1 MNTEKDQKVK
11 EKIRK
16 ENKRLASEIGDKIN
30 QYIGA
35 GFGLVA
41 GLAWNDAI
49 KSLITYIFPSEGSG
63 SLWAKFAYAF
73 LMTLVVVLFSLY
85 VSRLIKRGKTEKK

>member
-1 MNTEKDQKVK
+1 MIAK
-11 EKIRK
+11 ESETKKRK
-16 ENKRLASEIGDKIN
+16 KTLKYEFGSRIN

-49 KSLITYIFPSEGSG
+49 KALIDYIFPQEKAG
-63 SLWAKFAYAF
+63 SLWAKFAYAVI
-73 LMTLVVVLFSLY
+73 MTLVVVLITLY
-85 VSRLIKRGKTEKK
+85 ISRIFKKEKSDEKET

>member
-1 MNTEKDQKVK
+1 M
-11 EKIRK
+11 K
-16 ENKRLASEIGDKIN
+16 ENKIPQKILLEKEELRQEAGDKFR

-49 KSLITYIFPSEGSG
+49 KSSIEYLFPLEKN
-63 SLWAKFAYAF
+63 SLTAKFAYAV
-73 LMTLVVVLFSLY
+73 LMTLVVVVIGLSLAKLF
-85 VSRLIKRGKTEKK
+85 KKKDK

>member
-1 MNTEKDQKVK
+1 M
-11 EKIRK
+11 
-16 ENKRLASEIGDKIN
+16 ENKEISTKKSKKTLKHEFSSKIN

-49 KSLITYIFPSEGSG
+49 KSLIDSVFPQGSGG
-63 SLWAKFAYAF
+63 SLWAKFTYA
-73 LMTLVVVLFSLY
+73 LIMTLVVVSISLY
-85 VSRLIKRGKTEKK
+85 LSRIFKKEEK

>member
-1 MNTEKDQKVK
+1 METK
-11 EKIRK
+11 EAACKK
-16 ENKRLASEIGDKIN
+16 SKKTLKHEFSSKMN

-49 KSLITYIFPSEGSG
+49 KSLIDTIFPQGSG
-63 SLWAKFAYAF
+63 GSLLAKFIYAF
-73 LMTLVVVLFSLY
+73 IMTLVVVIISFY
-85 VSRLIKRGKTEKK
+85 ISRIFKKEEK